1 MTTPLCSE
9 ETREAQRHIEQ
20 AGIMRVGERNRIRYR
35 CRIVEPT
42 KAGAWQMAG
51 GRAIIALAA
60 FAAWVLGASAA
71 WADEFVPVE
80 LASPL
85 PSGSRVNDTIHA
97 LYLPP
102 PSDGTPHPG
111 VIILHSLGVR
121 RLGVEKRLAR
131 RCRER
136 GMGALVMELPF
147 HLHRRPKGTRPQ
159 DVYVGLDRARAVQAL
174 EQGARDASACVDWL
188 SARPEIDR
196 RRIGIVGISLG
207 AIIGDL
213 VLDRDP
219 RILRDVSILGGGD
232 LPYLMNASIATA
244 WTRLRARMR
253 GIDPRKLPL
262 PPGAGDPAADP
273 PADARSRVYM
283 LAARRDRFVP
293 LRSTLALWEAY
304 GEPPITWTRGGHFAP
319 LLAEAEVFDAAVGF
333 LERGFSGSTAQSEP
347 PQIEVPLIRLGI
359 GLGRGVESPYA
370 SLEML
375 GFGGRPHVYGSLRLS
390 TDGPALGAEMELD
403 PGYSIGFLW
412 YKGHGRAQPV
422 VSFHIAF

>member
-1 MTTPLCSE
+1 MTTVMTTPLCSE

-244 WTRLRARMR
+244 WTRL
-253 GIDPRKLPL
+253 
-262 PPGAGDPAADP
+262 
-273 PADARSRVYM
+273 YM